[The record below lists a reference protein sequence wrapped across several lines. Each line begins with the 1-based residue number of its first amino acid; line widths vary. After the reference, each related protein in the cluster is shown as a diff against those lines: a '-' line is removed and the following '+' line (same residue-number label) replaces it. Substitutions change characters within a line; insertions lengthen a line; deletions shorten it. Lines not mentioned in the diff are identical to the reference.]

1 MEFELIR
8 YVFFLLALTSTAA
21 LAQNIQLSP
30 SQQQMLNQLPPA
42 QRQMALEALKNQS
55 GRTPI
60 RTVHES
66 NVSTPTRIASLF
78 LSGTR
83 VHGHLDWPCA
93 SSRAVSMASGDATDG
108 IFLGLRLNSNPGR
121 TKS

>member
-66 NVSTPTRIASLF
+66 KRIDANKNRITLSIRNSSTRSP
-78 LSGTR
+78 
-83 VHGHLDWPCA
+83 
-93 SSRAVSMASGDATDG
+93 
-108 IFLGLRLNSNPGR
+108 
-121 TKS
+121 